1 MALGLYGPEGLQ
13 WAGGGNAAGVQVF
26 VYLPGTTTKI
36 PLYLD
41 DQGEFSLAN
50 PVMSD
55 QTGRIAFYAE
65 QGSYDLV
72 INSTRFAINISDN
85 IGDPPPK
92 LVQLADVEVVNPTDG
107 QSVVWESATS
117 RWKNKMVAGG
127 GGGAVSS
134 VFGRTG
140 AVVAQSGDYTKAQVG
155 LGSVDNTSD
164 ANKPVSTAAQAA
176 LDLKAALSHT
186 HATGDITGLTA
197 FVNAL
202 VSAGITALIDAA
214 PGSLDTLNELA
225 AALGDDPNFA
235 TTITA
240 ALAGKQNADADLT
253 AIAALAPADGSLIQR
268 IAGVW
273 NSQTTAQVKASMNL
287 VKADVGLSNVTDTA
301 QVPLSL
307 FDAAGDIL
315 IGTGDNTATKLPKGA
330 NGTFLGVSS
339 GNVGYFTPSAAV
351 TKDLV
356 SSRFSCKAMTVR
368 PHDLS
373 PAATKFIALIS
384 GRLYKFK
391 VAIGPG
397 ELISNIR
404 MPVKDAA
411 AGAGQLFFGVYQED
425 MSPLG
430 NSGNVAAQFSG
441 AVAQT
446 WQNADI
452 TVPANTTGSFVWI
465 TALSTMATGPQ
476 LGFCNVD
483 NFADFAWMLN
493 PSGLPTA
500 LYEDGVSSLPATL
513 TTVGNGYLDFIAGVG

>member
-140 AVVAQSGDYTKAQVG
+140 TVVAQNGDYTPAQVG
-155 LGSVDNTSD
+155 AAPVVHTHGTGDVTGLNAFVTAI
-164 ANKPVSTAAQAA
+164 ANAAATAA
-176 LDLKAALSHT
+176 
-186 HATGDITGLTA
+186 
-197 FVNAL
+197 VNA
-202 VSAGITALIDAA
+202 VIDAA
-214 PGSLDTLNELA
+214 PGSLDTLNEIA

-235 TTITA
+235 TTITN
-240 ALAGKQNADADLT
+240 LIAGKQNADADLS

-273 NSQTTAQVKASMNL
+273 NSQTTTQVKASM
-287 VKADVGLSNVTDTA
+287 GLSNVDNTSDVDKPVSTA
-301 QVPLSL
+301 QAAADALRVPLSL
-307 FDAAGDIL
+307 FDAAGDL
-315 IGTGDNTATKLPKGA
+315 IVGSGDNTGVKLAKGA
-330 NGTFLGVSS
+330 DGTFLGVSGGS
-339 GNVGYFTPSAAV
+339 LGYFTPAGGSSGLKARTDTGMFLGTMGPCGIAGTWTVCPTAFRSLPITASANDILDWRPNMILGVGTATSDAEFDLATIDNSTPGAPVILRCLSSNTNTPLANGAGGMYCWQNNARRLPGVADWKVNSGDIVGGTV
-351 TKDLV
+351 TFALLYRANASGLAIGHASV
-356 SSRFSCKAMTVR
+356 YPSRVTV
-368 PHDLS
+368 LNYG
-373 PAATKFIALIS
+373 PAAA
-384 GRLYKFK
+384 
-391 VAIGPG
+391 
-397 ELISNIR
+397 
-404 MPVKDAA
+404 
-411 AGAGQLFFGVYQED
+411 
-425 MSPLG
+425 
-430 NSGNVAAQFSG
+430 
-441 AVAQT
+441 
-446 WQNADI
+446 
-452 TVPANTTGSFVWI
+452 
-465 TALSTMATGPQ
+465 
-476 LGFCNVD
+476 
-483 NFADFAWMLN
+483 
-493 PSGLPTA
+493 
-500 LYEDGVSSLPATL
+500 
-513 TTVGNGYLDFIAGVG
+513 